1 VLKYF
6 SEVISVES
14 ETKTTLRIPNDV
26 KEILKQEAER
36 QHRSLHNL
44 MLAILY
50 DYADSVKKEGAH
62 SQEKP

>member
-1 VLKYF
+1 M
-6 SEVISVES
+6 ES

-26 KEILKQEAER
+26 KEILKKEAER

-50 DYADSVKKEGAH
+50 DYADSVKKQL
-62 SQEKP
+62 SQIQENP

>member
-1 VLKYF
+1 M
-6 SEVISVES
+6 ES

-26 KEILKQEAER
+26 KEVLKKEAER

-50 DYADSVKKEGAH
+50 DYADRVKKEGAQNH
-62 SQEKP
+62 NNP

>member
-1 VLKYF
+1 
-6 SEVISVES
+6 VES

-26 KEILKQEAER
+26 KEVLKKEAER

-50 DYADSVKKEGAH
+50 DYADSVKKEGAQ

>member
-1 VLKYF
+1 M
-6 SEVISVES
+6 ES
-14 ETKTTLRIPNDV
+14 ETKKTLRIPNDV
-26 KEILKQEAER
+26 KEVLKKEAER

-50 DYADSVKKEGAH
+50 DYADSVKKECAQ